1 MGKANK
7 IKSDLDDIT
16 ELVEIIQV
24 LKDVAD
30 TKFHDLAN
38 RKDRFARFGES
49 FVEYFRM
56 ISLSEVRHPLVSN
69 DVKKVGI
76 VSITSEAGFMGDLN
90 AKVIRATLQEQENHP
105 ESTLI
110 AVGKKGAEIDILK
123 NDLRHLTGKEVWVEV
138 EEIKRPDL
146 DAKLVADGIAK
157 QLERRIPFRR
167 ILKKAMQTSMDAG
180 AAGIKVQ
187 VSGRIGGAEIARV
200 EWYKEGR
207 IPLHT
212 LRADIDY
219 AQGRAETTYG
229 SIGVKVWINKGEDII
244 AAPKPQQAIGA

>member
-1 MGKANK
+1 MGQKVSPTGFRLVRRKRWISNWFANK
-7 IKSDLDDIT
+7 QEFGSLIGEDRKIRKLLLTKAACQGASRFQIKRMSGKIEVT
-16 ELVEIIQV
+16 IMTARPGLVI
-24 LKDVAD
+24 
-30 TKFHDLAN
+30 
-38 RKDRFARFGES
+38 
-49 FVEYFRM
+49 
-56 ISLSEVRHPLVSN
+56 
-69 DVKKVGI
+69 
-76 VSITSEAGFMGDLN
+76 
-90 AKVIRATLQEQENHP
+90 
-105 ESTLI
+105 
-110 AVGKKGAEIDILK
+110 GKKGAEIDILK
-123 NDLRHLTGKEVWVEV
+123 NELRQLTGKEVWIEV

-229 SIGVKVWINKGEDII
+229 SIGVKVWINKGDEILPEMK
-244 AAPKPQQAIGA
+244 AAVGG